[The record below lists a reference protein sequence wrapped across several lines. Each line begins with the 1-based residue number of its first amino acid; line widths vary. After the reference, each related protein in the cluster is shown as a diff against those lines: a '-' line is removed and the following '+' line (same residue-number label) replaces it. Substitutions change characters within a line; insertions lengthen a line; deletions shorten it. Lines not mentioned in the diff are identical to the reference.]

1 MRDLASR
8 LRSLSYFATSAV
20 PDLAGDFV
28 MLDLSS
34 AQGTQAA
41 ADRFGI
47 TIDRQLPGNRLFI
60 HHQAR
65 RVPSMTRFQFYGGY
79 NSIIID
85 QNCAY
90 HGTINFTGDDNLA
103 IFMGGQGEL
112 SLDATLY
119 NGDTLVIGK
128 GATLWGVR
136 VWVQGGT
143 VCTISDDCLLS
154 ENISIRTTDHHSV
167 IDLATWEQINSPA
180 DVTIGRHVWIG
191 PNCRINKGV
200 KIGAGAILAS
210 DSVLTVSIPKAELWG
225 GAPARTIRTNVSW
238 VVSHPKAHKN
248 DIEAL
253 RDLLRRAT

>member
-20 PDLAGDFV
+20 PDLAGDFT
-28 MLDLSS
+28 MLDLSCQ
-34 AQGTQAA
+34 QGTQAA
-41 ADRFGI
+41 ADRYGI
-47 TIDRQLPGNRLFI
+47 SVDRHLPGNRLFI

-65 RVPSMTRFQFYGGY
+65 RVPSLTRFQFYGGH
-79 NSIIID
+79 NVIIID
-85 QNCAY
+85 RDCFY
-90 HGTINFTGDDNLA
+90 HGTMNFPGDENLA
-103 IFMGGQGEL
+103 VVMGGQGEL

-143 VCTISDDCLLS
+143 VCTISDGCLLS
-154 ENISIRTTDHHSV
+154 ENISIRATDHHSV
-167 IDLATWEQINSPA
+167 VDLGTWEQINSPA
-180 DVTIGRHVWIG
+180 DVTLGRHVWIG

-200 KIGAGAILAS
+200 EIGDGAILAA
-210 DSVLTVSIPKAELWG
+210 DSVLTTSVSTAELWG
-225 GAPARTIRTNVSW
+225 GAPAKMIRKNVSW
-238 VVSHPKAHKN
+238 VVSHPKADKN

-253 RDLLRRAT
+253 RDLLRKST